1 MDAQTYGS
9 SKRNEK
15 LRNEGTGTSD
25 VDSKLAADR
34 GEPTEDKHKTQEG
47 MDQDGDGRVD
57 LSGIDGEEDDLV
69 GSQSSVSLGTK
80 VNNIQNGRPVNT
92 SKMAVV
98 TDADGVIDQ
107 RYSDRLAS

>member
-1 MDAQTYGS
+1 
-9 SKRNEK
+9 
-15 LRNEGTGTSD
+15 
-25 VDSKLAADR
+25 
-34 GEPTEDKHKTQEG
+34 
-47 MDQDGDGRVD
+47 
-57 LSGIDGEEDDLV
+57 
-69 GSQSSVSLGTK
+69 